1 MSAYFHIRPFHIMR
15 WEAIIMCDELTISSI
30 EVQQFCCLYSLE
42 EAFAAGTIFREL
54 DKPFTGVCGCE

>member
-1 MSAYFHIRPFHIMR
+1 MQDFVL
-15 WEAIIMCDELTISSI
+15 EGVEQL
-30 EVQQFCCLYSLE
+30 QQFCCLYPLE

>member
-1 MSAYFHIRPFHIMR
+1 
-15 WEAIIMCDELTISSI
+15 MCDELTISSI